1 MTSINVFISVVVTEI
16 PTAAGVSV
24 SEAGGQDY
32 SSGCGVLTVGSSW
45 SPGGTH
51 SAAPATS
58 GFLVSHVLMTDQLKP
73 KYNTTLILDFFSKIW
88 NRDIVIKLKI
98 KCCFFLILLVYFTGL
113 VYILCHF
120 YAFDKRLLCP
130 FGFNI
135 NKRITTNKRKEK

>member
-1 MTSINVFISVVVTEI
+1 MTSINVSISVVVTEI

-24 SEAGGQDY
+24 SGAGGQDY

-73 KYNTTLILDFFSKIW
+73 KYNTTLILDFFFQNLKSRYCNKIE
-88 NRDIVIKLKI
+88 NKMM
-98 KCCFFLILLVYFTGL
+98 FFLILLVYFTGL